1 MSTSVEPTAAMSPPA
16 EPDAASAT
24 VGAVVPEPGSDAPLA
39 GASRPAGASQPEP
52 QTAQRAS
59 KRSRVRSRID
69 RRDRPGALTAVIITV
84 VGGLLTASLMWQFNS
99 LGNSI
104 ESLGDR
110 IDTLDRSLSTR
121 IDTQSTPIDNLDRSL
136 RGRIDTQSTRIDNL
150 DRSLG
155 DRIDN
160 LDRSLST
167 RIDNLDRSL
176 STRID
181 NLEAGLRTE
190 MGDLRTEMRTELRE
204 INATL
209 LDHTGRLARLEA
221 RFEPERSSVVP

>member
-1 MSTSVEPTAAMSPPA
+1 MPTSVEPTAAMSPPA

-24 VGAVVPEPGSDAPLA
+24 EGAVLPEPGSDSPLA

-59 KRSRVRSRID
+59 KRARVRSRID
-69 RRDRPGALTAVIITV
+69 RRDRPGALTAAIITV

-121 IDTQSTPIDNLDRSL
+121 IDTQST
-136 RGRIDTQSTRIDNL
+136 RIDT
-150 DRSLG
+150 
-155 DRIDN
+155 
-160 LDRSLST
+160 
-167 RIDNLDRSL
+167 
-176 STRID
+176 
-181 NLEAGLRTE
+181 LEAGLRTEMGNLRTE

>member
-1 MSTSVEPTAAMSPPA
+1 MPTSVEPTAAMSPPA

-24 VGAVVPEPGSDAPLA
+24 VGAVLPEPGSDSPLA

-52 QTAQRAS
+52 QTAQRSS

-69 RRDRPGALTAVIITV
+69 RRDRPGALTAAIITV

-110 IDTLDRSLSTR
+110 IDNLDRSLSTR
-121 IDTQSTPIDNLDRSL
+121 IDTQSA
-136 RGRIDTQSTRIDNL
+136 RIDTL

-155 DRIDN
+155 DRIDT
-160 LDRSLST
+160 LDRSLGD
-167 RIDNLDRSL
+167 RIDTLDRSL
-176 STRID
+176 GDRID
-181 NLEAGLRTE
+181 TLDRGLGDRIDTLEAGLRTE

>member
-1 MSTSVEPTAAMSPPA
+1 MPTSVEPTAAMSPPA

-24 VGAVVPEPGSDAPLA
+24 VGAVLPEPGSDSPLA

-52 QTAQRAS
+52 QTAQRSS

-69 RRDRPGALTAVIITV
+69 RRDRPGALTAAIITV

-110 IDTLDRSLSTR
+110 IDNLDRSLSTR
-121 IDTQSTPIDNLDRSL
+121 IDTQSA
-136 RGRIDTQSTRIDNL
+136 RIDNL

-155 DRIDN
+155 DRID
-160 LDRSLST
+160 T
-167 RIDNLDRSL
+167 
-176 STRID
+176 
-181 NLEAGLRTE
+181 LEAGLRTE